1 MHTNPFFPL
10 TADSYACAPST
21 KTSASPEIDSGAALR
36 ANAISASR
44 LAIMYCAT
52 GAILGYEV
60 LAFCADTSRAVL
72 NMKTITTAAVKPGD
86 VTLTSRARF
95 IDFSSA
101 TALSFG
107 RGTLDHILGPVL
119 FIANRVYSL
128 GIPGSV
134 WAPTPFCRVF
144 CG

>member
-52 GAILGYEV
+52 GAMLGYEV
-60 LAFCADTSRAVL
+60 LAFCAHTSRAVL
-72 NMKTITTAAVKPGD
+72 NIKTKTTADTKAGE
-86 VTLTSRARF
+86 VTSTFNSRF
-95 IDFSSA
+95 DIIDFSSDA
-101 TALSFG
+101 GPCRRDPSTVV
-107 RGTLDHILGPVL
+107 GPVL
-119 FIANRVYSL
+119 FLANRVYSL
-128 GIPGSV
+128 RIFASHFGSEE
-134 WAPTPFCRVF
+134 
-144 CG
+144 